1 MNRAILAIL
10 AICAFVLPG
19 AALGASATPSKSIV
33 VKVGER
39 QSFTRSE
46 LRPGATVR
54 CSYHGHSLALIAPA
68 GKREG
73 NGVARPAGQTQGFY
87 LNVIGKPGGSYAVTC
102 GLGSSA
108 LVM

>member
-10 AICAFVLPG
+10 AVCALVVPG
-19 AALGASATPSKSIV
+19 AALGASATLAKATV

-54 CSYHGHSLALIAPA
+54 CSYRGHSLALIAPV

-73 NGVARPAGQTQGFY
+73 NAAAWPAGQTRGFY

-102 GLGSSA
+102 ALGSSA
-108 LVM
+108 LVL